1 MGILI
6 ILTKIKLN
14 EIIESLIP
22 LKEFLKFWRVLL
34 KRLRVESWDNFV
46 KSFSKKIKSKIKIRR
61 AVAPSLVIFCTR
73 LHHTAI
79 SPIELYHQL
88 NVVWMMALKY

>member
-1 MGILI
+1 MGILV

-34 KRLRVESWDNFV
+34 KRLRVESCDNFV
-46 KSFSKKIKSKIKIRR
+46 KSFSKKIK
-61 AVAPSLVIFCTR
+61 
-73 LHHTAI
+73 
-79 SPIELYHQL
+79 
-88 NVVWMMALKY
+88 